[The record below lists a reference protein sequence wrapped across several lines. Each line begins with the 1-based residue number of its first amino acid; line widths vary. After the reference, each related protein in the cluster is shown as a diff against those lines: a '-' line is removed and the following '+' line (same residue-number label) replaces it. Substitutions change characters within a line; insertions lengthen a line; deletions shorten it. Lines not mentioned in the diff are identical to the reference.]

1 MKTKAIAAAAV
12 VAVLIAGAVLSLAVV
27 LYFQPRVEIT
37 SFGTTGTASGSSIG
51 GVNVRLVLNL
61 TNTGSSDAKNL
72 TVTFST
78 NSTIESQQHLIHT
91 NSTSSQDHISEF
103 EMGEPCYLGDLK
115 AEETKNFTFYWAV
128 SVGFDAPPLTA
139 TLKTNE
145 VTLDQATTTIP
156 PIPNAKIT
164 NFVCLGIWHG
174 TAAGG
179 LLDLFSLNYTNLGTT
194 DVKGLTVTLNT
205 SKTDENYTDP
215 RHNTS
220 NPNYNPYYFL
230 DEIINGEKYPLE
242 SLKAKETKTFER
254 SYFDVGFLLILPFEL
269 TATLKSND
277 TILDQATITIPI
289 SNIVNISSL
298 RDFAAENLP

>member
-1 MKTKAIAAAAV
+1 MKTKTIAAAAV
-12 VAVLIAGAVLSLAVV
+12 VAVLIAGVLSSLAVV
-27 LYFQPRVEIT
+27 LNFQPRVEIT
-37 SFGTTGTASGSSIG
+37 SFDTTGTASGSSIG
-51 GVNVRLVLNL
+51 VVNVRLVLNL

-72 TVTFST
+72 TITFNT
-78 NSTIESQQHLIHT
+78 NTTIESQQHLIHHD
-91 NSTSSQDHISEF
+91 NISEF
-103 EMGEPCYLGDLK
+103 EMGEPYLLGILK

-128 SVGFDAPPLTA
+128 NVGFDAPPLTA

-164 NFVCLGIWHG
+164 NFICLGIWHN
-174 TAAGG
+174 TALGPM
-179 LLDLFSLNYTNLGTT
+179 LDLFSLNYTNLGTT

-205 SKTDENYTDP
+205 SKTNENYTDP
-215 RHNTS
+215 HHDTS
-220 NPNYNPYYFL
+220 NPDDNRYYFL

-254 SYFDVGFLLILPFEL
+254 SYFDVGLLLIEPFSL

-289 SNIVNISSL
+289 SHQ
-298 RDFAAENLP
+298 P